1 MPKIKINW
9 AAVSD
14 DAFRTH
20 SDSDLARQLRCSH
33 QNVGLQRQRRGLPP
47 FRQRGRLP
55 GDGAGLPRQRATP
68 AAAQLTP
75 DALRHLATLAGG
87 AGLTPSE
94 FILQIGNSEG

>member
-9 AAVSD
+9 SAVSD

-20 SDSDLARQLRCSH
+20 SDSDLARHLRCTH

-47 FRQRGRLP
+47 FRPPGRLP

-68 AAAQLTP
+68 AAQLTP
-75 DALRHLATLAGG
+75 EALRHLATLAGD